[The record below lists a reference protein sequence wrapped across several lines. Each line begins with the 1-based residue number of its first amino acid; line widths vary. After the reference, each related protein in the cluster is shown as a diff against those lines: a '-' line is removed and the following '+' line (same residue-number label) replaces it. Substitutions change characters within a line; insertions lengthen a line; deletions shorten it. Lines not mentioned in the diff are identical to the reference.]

1 MRLLRCVLPRDND
14 STFLFSLNAS
24 TALIAMARQFFRVA
38 IFVLLSA
45 LLCAPALA
53 QDLTI
58 AAAADL
64 RSALDE
70 IASRFQADSGVRVK
84 VIYGSSG
91 SFYQQIQNG
100 APFDLFL
107 SANAEYPKELE
118 STGLALPGSYYVY
131 GRGKLVLLVPENSR
145 LELKPGLRILLDPRV
160 NKIAIADPS
169 HAPYG
174 QAAVAALKAEKIYE
188 IVSPKIVTGEN
199 VSQAASFVLSG
210 AADVGIV
217 ALSLAIS
224 PAESKVRYAEVPAR
238 DYPPIQQA
246 CIVLLSSKNQKLA
259 MQFESYLRDEKAAEV
274 LQRFGFEA
282 PGRPS
287 AKPQ

>member
-1 MRLLRCVLPRDND
+1 MSRKVLRVTIL
-14 STFLFSLNAS
+14 
-24 TALIAMARQFFRVA
+24 
-38 IFVLLSA
+38 VLLSA
-45 LLCAPALA
+45 LLYVPARA
-53 QDLTI
+53 QDLII

-64 RSALDE
+64 HSALDE

-91 SFYQQIQNG
+91 NFYQQIQNG

-107 SANAEYPKELE
+107 SANAEYPKKLE
-118 STGLALPGSYYVY
+118 AAGLALPGSYYEY
-131 GRGKLVLLVPENSR
+131 ASGKLVLLVRANSR
-145 LELKPGLRILLDPRV
+145 LELKQGLRILLDPGV
-160 NKIAIADPS
+160 NKITIADPS

-188 IVSPKIVTGEN
+188 TVSPKIVTGEN

-217 ALSLAIS
+217 ALSLALS
-224 PAESKVRYAEVPAR
+224 PSTDSKVRYAEVPEH

-246 CIVLLSSKNQKLA
+246 CVVVRSSKNQKLA
-259 MQFESYLRDEKAAEV
+259 MQFESYLRGEKAAEV
-274 LQRFGFEA
+274 FQRFGFEV
-282 PGRPS
+282 
-287 AKPQ
+287 PQRKTGISQ